1 MVGNRDYKKLIGP
14 EMQKIAARVSNNDDL
29 FAFSLRN
36 ANLLVQRHKLDRLDE
51 RERREDSGSTN
62 RTFRLQRNVD
72 KNECHISQVIYFKLE
87 IKLFEKLS
95 VQINTLNFA

>member
-51 RERREDSGSTN
+51 RERR
-62 RTFRLQRNVD
+62 
-72 KNECHISQVIYFKLE
+72 
-87 IKLFEKLS
+87 
-95 VQINTLNFA
+95 